1 MHLTGL
7 GQAGNPISWWGQW
20 WGHKNQTRNLSLR
33 LQRLIIDFT
42 KEKYGGGAGFEP
54 ATFGL

>member
-7 GQAGNPISWWGQW
+7 GQAGNPISW

-42 KEKYGGGAGFEP
+42 KEKYGGGGRI
-54 ATFGL
+54 